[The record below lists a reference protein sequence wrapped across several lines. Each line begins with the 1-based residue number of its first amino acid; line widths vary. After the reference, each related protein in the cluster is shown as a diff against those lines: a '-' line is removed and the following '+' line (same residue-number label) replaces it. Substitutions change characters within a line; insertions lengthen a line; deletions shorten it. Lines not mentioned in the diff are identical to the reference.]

1 MGCLINAGV
10 LKECAHNFGGLK
22 ELYLGNFA
30 DVEGVAYDTDGNIT
44 GVTMASGTTIFKFDF
59 VKDTGQVLEELQKAG
74 ASSFINQTLN
84 FQLNAITLAKKSVL
98 SDLSLSTVFAIVKK
112 ADNSYWFYGEPKNS
126 AGLEATVLSIDSGT
140 AQADAAGATITLVG
154 ASLDYATTVDS
165 DVVDSIYSV
174 D

>member
-30 DVEGVAYDTDGNIT
+30 DVTDVAYNTVGNIT
-44 GVTMASGTTIFKFDF
+44 GITMSSGSTIYQFDF

-84 FQLNAITLAKKSVL
+84 FQLNAITLAKKTVL
-98 SDLSLSTVFAIVKK
+98 DDLSLSTMFAIVKK
-112 ADNSYWFYGEPKNS
+112 ADNSYWFYGEPDKS
-126 AGLEATVLSIDSGT
+126 AGLEATALTIDSGT

-154 ASLDYATTVDS
+154 ASLAYATTVD
-165 DVVDSIYSV
+165 DTVVEGLLAV
-174 D
+174 